1 MSQLDLGG
9 RELYALVVELLLDEP
24 LSKRCTV
31 AETEF
36 EKIVVRQVLLKEV
49 KGFPI
54 EPIWFLFHHFLK
66 LLSDLIVAAL
76 NNFHTVFFLHI
87 FYN

>member
-36 EKIVVRQVLLKEV
+36 EKIVVRQVLLEEV

-54 EPIWFLFHHFLK
+54 ESFLVILHDVLELLCNRIVAVLDNALNFLLFH
-66 LLSDLIVAAL
+66 A
-76 NNFHTVFFLHI
+76 
-87 FYN
+87 